1 MPTAELNGTT
11 LYFERPARPA
21 WPERGGRP
29 AGPEPDRGSRPALI
43 LHGGLGVDHNYLRA
57 LDRLGHRLELVYL
70 DHRGH
75 GQSVDRVA
83 AAQAGRPGEPPT
95 VDHLADD
102 AAALAAHLGLDR
114 VLVVAHSWG
123 GFVALEL
130 ALRHPDRVAGLVLV
144 GSTAGELGAD
154 ESLLDD
160 MGPPLPVEVDI
171 LTRVPPATDD
181 ELEATVRA
189 LGPYYL
195 HRRDLAAAAELFAGC
210 RFDAA
215 AMVRSMHFL
224 ATWTAVDRLGDVT
237 APALLVGGRNDVF
250 CPPEQLARMARRM
263 PRAEVV
269 VLDESAHLP
278 WLDEPERFFAI
289 VEEWLDRLP

>member
-1 MPTAELNGTT
+1 MPTAEVNGTT
-11 LYFERPARPA
+11 LYFETGSEPVGIRP
-21 WPERGGRP
+21 G
-29 AGPEPDRGSRPALI
+29 LV
-43 LHGGLGVDHNYLRA
+43 LHGGPGVDHNYLRPA
-57 LDRLGHRLELVYL
+57 LDRLGDRLGLTYV

-75 GQSVDRVA
+75 GQSGGGPER
-83 AAQAGRPGEPPT
+83 PT
-95 VDHLADD
+95 VARLADD
-102 AAALAAHLGLDR
+102 AAALAAHLGHDR
-114 VLVVAHSWG
+114 LVVVAHSWG
-123 GFVALEL
+123 GSVAQEL

-144 GSTAGELGAD
+144 AATAGELGAD

-160 MGPPLPVEVDI
+160 MGPPLPVEADI
-171 LTRVPPATDD
+171 LTRVPPATDE

-195 HRRDLAAAAELFAGC
+195 RSGDPDAAADLFARC
-210 RFDAA
+210 RFDAG

-224 ATWTAVDRLGDVT
+224 ATWTAVARLGDVT
-237 APALLVGGRNDVF
+237 APALLIGGRHDVF

-278 WLDEPERFFAI
+278 WADEPERFFPI

>member
-1 MPTAELNGTT
+1 MPTAEVNGTT
-11 LYFERPARPA
+11 LYFET
-21 WPERGGRP
+21 
-29 AGPEPDRGSRPALI
+29 GPEPDGGPPCLV
-43 LHGGLGVDHNYLRA
+43 LHGGLGVDHNYLRPE
-57 LDRLGHRLELVYL
+57 LDRLGDRLRLTYL

-75 GQSVDRVA
+75 GRSGYSVPA
-83 AAQAGRPGEPPT
+83 MHAGPPPEPPT
-95 VDHLADD
+95 VAQLADD
-102 AAALAAHLGLDR
+102 AAALAAHLGHDR
-114 VLVVAHSWG
+114 LVVAAHSWG
-123 GFVALEL
+123 GSVAQEL

-144 GSTAGELGAD
+144 AATAGELGAD

-171 LTRVPPATDD
+171 LTRVPPATDE

-195 HRRDLAAAAELFAGC
+195 RSGDGDAAADLFARC
-210 RFDAA
+210 RFDAG

-237 APALLVGGRNDVF
+237 APALLVGGRHDVF

-269 VLDESAHLP
+269 VLDGSAHMP
-278 WLDEPERFFAI
+278 WLDEPERFFAT